1 MEPHYGS
8 HNFRA
13 ITQATC
19 LYVDA
24 NAAANE
30 NVFFFLVVSLAS
42 TSSHITPME
51 KKKTERKRKQEK
63 SCADPFDD

>member
-30 NVFFFLVVSLAS
+30 NVFFFPRGV
-42 TSSHITPME
+42 TCQYEFSHNPDGE
-51 KKKTERKRKQEK
+51 KENREKTKTRKILRG
-63 SCADPFDD
+63 SV